1 MPIDPDR
8 PAGGPR
14 RVKGPGRPPPWVTR
28 GGEGRVDR
36 TGTIHGPIQG
46 PITGPRTGQT
56 FKTTTEARIPGKTV
70 LTVLRKVSLPV
81 VFAGSGIPERGGR
94 FARPRKPAGAAAAT
108 RRTTAGRSTAG
119 FGGGGGGGDGGAR
132 VQTRRGVALEA
143 KGLRWIIS
151 RRGTGSRLG
160 AAGS

>member
-28 GGEGRVDR
+28 GGGGTRRQDR
-36 TGTIHGPIQG
+36 NDTRSDTRSDNRSENRPDFQNNHRGSNPREDSSDSSSESIPPGGLRGFRDSRTRRAIREAEKTG
-46 PITGPRTGQT
+46 
-56 FKTTTEARIPGKTV
+56 
-70 LTVLRKVSLPV
+70 
-81 VFAGSGIPERGGR
+81 RGGR
-94 FARPRKPAGAAAAT
+94 GNTANHSGSFYGGV
-108 RRTTAGRSTAG
+108 RRGR
-119 FGGGGGGGDGGAR
+119 GGGDGGAR